1 MTSRTPKEVAAVS
14 ASLEAKGG
22 VWSAPV
28 PNYSNFSRE
37 GLLVNLD
44 QAAAVVAE
52 ETDADRIELKQALVD
67 SQTFVHSA
75 FDYYEGKRDV
85 GRPIARAFCVPM
97 RSTRDHE
104 ANASEST
111 PFLPL
116 YDPARFGVN
125 SDKRMRGMYGI
136 PPTLLDTYTKSDA
149 DNETG
154 ALVLV
159 PMYADM
165 LNDPWPD
172 TKDLVAVSGV
182 ILKEAIQF
190 AHIRLGAK
198 VVGLGATLPHPA
210 ATNFGRHLRAIDGM
224 ENLVTTTGHGG
235 TVYMIAETVRKV
247 LTETSIESRGRI
259 GVIGGAGSIGWS
271 TIVALLEMIEDHKI
285 HSYDRRVMDLASYA
299 TFSDRIHVASTA
311 ADVLRE
317 TNIIVAA
324 VTGRINLDDEA
335 FAGIDLAGKVIIDD
349 SQPGCFTRRQ
359 VEARDGKLVW
369 VVGEDGSRSK
379 FISRDGLHTNGVPY
393 NYGDHSGLD
402 GHHCEFACGQE
413 AAVIA
418 KYGAYEHAVRGPVT
432 PEVVRT
438 IGGLLKD
445 AGATVAPFQAF
456 GKPVEIR

>member
-1 MTSRTPKEVAAVS
+1 MTSRTPEEVAAVS

-37 GLLVNLD
+37 RLLINLD
-44 QAAAVVAE
+44 QVAAAVAE

-67 SQTFVHSA
+67 SQHFVHST
-75 FDYYEGKRDV
+75 FDYFEGKRDV
-85 GRPIARAFCVPM
+85 GRLIARAFCVPM
-97 RSTRDHE
+97 LSTRNHE
-104 ANASEST
+104 DRASEST

-116 YDPARFGVN
+116 YDPERFGVN
-125 SDKRMRGMYGI
+125 SDKRMRGIYGL
-136 PPTLLDTYTKSDA
+136 PPTLLDTYTKSDR
-149 DNETG
+149 DTETG

-172 TKDLVAVSGV
+172 RADLVAVTGV
-182 ILKEAIQF
+182 ILKEAMRF
-190 AHIRLGAK
+190 AHIRVGAK
-198 VVGLGATLPHPA
+198 VVGLGATLPHPTI
-210 ATNFGRHLRAIDGM
+210 TNFGQHLRAIDGM

-235 TVYMIAETVRKV
+235 TVYMIVETVKKV
-247 LTETSIESRGRI
+247 LTETSTDSRGRI

-271 TIVALLEMIEDHKI
+271 SIVAVLEMIDDHQI
-285 HSYDRRVMDLASYA
+285 HSYDRRVMSLNGYG
-299 TFSDRIHVASTA
+299 DRIHVAPTA

-317 TNIIVAA
+317 TNIIVTA
-324 VTGRINLDDEA
+324 VTGRINLDDEE
-335 FAGIDLAGKVIIDD
+335 FSGIDLTGKVIIDD
-349 SQPGCFTRRQ
+349 SQPGCFTRHQ
-359 VEARDGKLVW
+359 VEARGGKLVW

-379 FISRDGLHTNGVPY
+379 FISRDGLYTNGVPY
-393 NYGDHSGLD
+393 NYGDDFGLD

-418 KYGAYEHAVRGPVT
+418 KYGAYERAVRGPVT
-432 PEVVRT
+432 PDDVRT

-456 GKPVEIR
+456 GKPVEIL